1 MIIYNLFPSLTGNVR
16 DWKPHLI
23 RAAEM
28 GFDWVFI
35 NPIQYPGYS
44 GSLYSIKD
52 YFRLN
57 PLFVDGA
64 SSTESVAEFKRMA
77 QDAQALGRKLMVD
90 LVVSHCAFDSDL
102 ITEHPG
108 WFRK

>member
-16 DWKPHLI
+16 DWTPHLI

-28 GFDWVFI
+28 GFNWVFL
-35 NPIQYPGYS
+35 NPVQYPGYS

-57 PLFVDGA
+57 PLLADGA
-64 SSTESVAEFKRMA
+64 TPKECVAQFRAMA
-77 QDAQALGRKLMVD
+77 AEAAALGLNLMVD

-102 ITEHPG
+102 VQEHPA
-108 WFRK
+108 W